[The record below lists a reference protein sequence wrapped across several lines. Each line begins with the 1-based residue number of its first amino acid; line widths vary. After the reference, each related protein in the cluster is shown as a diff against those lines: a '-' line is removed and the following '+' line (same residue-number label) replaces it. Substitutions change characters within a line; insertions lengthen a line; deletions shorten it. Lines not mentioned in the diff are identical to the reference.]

1 MIVDSIHIGGFA
13 NIPASRLKLQDV
25 TALIAPNG
33 YGKSNMLRAVEFGC
47 KFISAS
53 DEVRAV
59 MMSKEGAMPINKGM
73 LRQDFR
79 MEICGF
85 VDEFCFEYGY
95 SFMWATDGEE
105 GAIKSEFLRIR
116 QEEKKFR
123 QALLR
128 ASVDE
133 YAYLSSPAGR
143 CTMKDSVSCNQL
155 ALRKLSQN
163 EGLFYGKVVKALA
176 GLTMPLLDTLDNPEA
191 YFSADN
197 SRGIALLDGLTLSAY
212 LYRLREQKPMVYG
225 VLEDGFRQLV
235 PHLTRFEPTEIVL
248 ADGRTRLY
256 DILIEER
263 NAAYPTSVRQM
274 SSGSKRV
281 VLLFSLCV
289 AAGEKGLPLLMI
301 EEPENSVHP
310 RLLENL
316 LLALHDYAGETKVL
330 LTSHSPYLMRYL
342 RASQMFFGLPNEED
356 VARFAR
362 LKEGKVRMVAKYAS
376 ALELTVGE
384 YMFDFMLDLEQ
395 EREKIDTFF
404 QV

>member
-1 MIVDSIHIGGFA
+1 MTIEGIRIGGFA
-13 NIPASRLKLQDV
+13 NIPDVRLSLQDV

-33 YGKSNMLRAVEFGC
+33 YGKSNVLRAVDFGC
-47 KFISAS
+47 RFITAS
-53 DEVRAV
+53 EQERVQ
-59 MMSKEGAMPINKGM
+59 MMSRQSAVPANRGM
-73 LRQDFR
+73 LKQDFR
-79 MEICGF
+79 MEVCGVSGTF
-85 VDEFCFEYGY
+85 NFEYGF
-95 SFMWATDGEE
+95 SFKWE
-105 GAIKSEFLRIR
+105 GAITEEWLRIK
-116 QEEKKFR
+116 QEEHKYR

-128 ASVDE
+128 KEADE

-143 CTMKDSVSCNQL
+143 CTTKDSVTGGQL
-155 ALRKLSQN
+155 AIEKMARN
-163 EGLFYGKVVKALA
+163 EGLFYAQLVKELA
-176 GLTMPLLDTLDNPEA
+176 GLMMPQLDTLDNPET

-197 SRGIALLDGLTLSAY
+197 NRGIALLDGQTLSGY
-212 LYRLREQKPMVYG
+212 LYRLREEKPLKYS
-225 VLEDGFRQLV
+225 VLEDGIKQLV
-235 PHLTRFEPTEIVL
+235 PHLTRFEPQEIVL

-281 VLLFSLCV
+281 VLLFTLCV
-289 AAGEKGLPLLMI
+289 AAREKGLPLLMI

-330 LTSHSPYLMRYL
+330 LTSHSPYLMRYM
-342 RASQMFFGLPNEED
+342 RAQQMYFGLPNDED

-362 LKEGKVRMVAKYAS
+362 LREGKVRTVAKWAS
-376 ALELTVGE
+376 AMELTVGE

-395 EREKIDTFF
+395 EREKVVTFF
-404 QV
+404 EG